1 MRQQKTI
8 EYIVKEGLCTGCGT
22 CAAIC
27 PKDAI
32 DMIIEP
38 YKSVYFPQL
47 NDNKCTKCGICV
59 KYCSGKFIDFKS
71 MNKEIFDKEPDDALV
86 GNFQNCYFG
95 YSSNKD
101 IRYNSASGGFVTHL
115 LIYLLKENIIQGA
128 LVTRMNNNKPLEP
141 LPYIARTKEEIISA
155 SKSKYCPVPANIAL
169 KEIFSANKDDK
180 FAIVGLPC
188 HIHGMRKLM
197 LNNTDLQKKIF
208 LCIGLFCSHNNNFKM
223 AEFVTRWNNIDIK
236 DITKL
241 DYRGEGWPG
250 SMSIVLKDGTKKLIP
265 YTDYGIV
272 HSLNLFTP
280 SRCFLCMDG
289 LANFA
294 DISCADAW
302 FAESISKPLGCS
314 LVISRNKKSEQ
325 VIKGAISKK
334 SLVLNEI
341 TNNDLWK
348 PTSYRPM
355 RVRGALYIRRIF
367 RRPIPDYNAKDL
379 PPNMTI
385 RLLTISYIFG
395 YIASFIALKKW
406 TWKLLILLIPLLRPI
421 SKGLNK
427 IGSKIIVNITK
438 KYSARNQVS

>member
-1 MRQQKTI
+1 MQQKTI

-71 MNKEIFDKEPDDALV
+71 MNKEVFGKEPDDTLI

-115 LIYLLKENIIQGA
+115 LIYLLEENIIQGA
-128 LVTRMNNNKPLEP
+128 LVTGMNNNKPLEP

-188 HIHGMRKLM
+188 HIHGVRKLM
-197 LNNTDLQKKIF
+197 LNNIEFRNKIF
-208 LCIGLFCSHNNNFKM
+208 LMF
-223 AEFVTRWNNIDIK
+223 R
-236 DITKL
+236 KL
-241 DYRGEGWPG
+241 CF
-250 SMSIVLKDGTKKLIP
+250 SKIVDK
-265 YTDYGIV
+265 
-272 HSLNLFTP
+272 
-280 SRCFLCMDG
+280 C
-289 LANFA
+289 
-294 DISCADAW
+294 
-302 FAESISKPLGCS
+302 
-314 LVISRNKKSEQ
+314 
-325 VIKGAISKK
+325 
-334 SLVLNEI
+334 
-341 TNNDLWK
+341 
-348 PTSYRPM
+348 
-355 RVRGALYIRRIF
+355 RIE
-367 RRPIPDYNAKDL
+367 A
-379 PPNMTI
+379 
-385 RLLTISYIFG
+385 
-395 YIASFIALKKW
+395 
-406 TWKLLILLIPLLRPI
+406 WKLMVRQ
-421 SKGLNK
+421 K
-427 IGSKIIVNITK
+427 
-438 KYSARNQVS
+438 